1 MKVMGKVQQLGKAL
15 MLPIAVMPAAALL
28 LSFSVL
34 LQQLAEEFVA
44 EESFLFHITDVM
56 AAGAGGILGNIS
68 LLFAIGV
75 AVGLTRGSGVA
86 ALAGAVGYLVL
97 QSILSVPAA
106 AELDTGVLGGILS
119 GLITAYL
126 YRKYHDVR
134 FPDWLQFFGG
144 KRFVPIITS
153 FVMFIVGI
161 LFLFIWPPIQAGI
174 KYGGEFVIGLGAT
187 GVFGFGFLNRLL
199 IPLGLHHIIN
209 TIAWQ
214 TLGEFTTAGGDIV
227 HGDMQRFFNGDPSA
241 GIFMAGFFPIMMFA
255 LPAACLAMVHEAKLS
270 QRAVVGGMLMSVAFT
285 SFMTGIT
292 EPIEFTFMFL
302 APFLYVIHAI
312 LTGTS
317 LAVAYLL
324 DVKHGFGFSAGLI
337 DYVVNYILSTNG
349 WMIIPIGL
357 VYAALYYLLFRWA
370 IRRFNLPTLGRIDE
384 EVEKAEHKTEVGE
397 EENQARNILEAIGGR
412 ENIDQLDACITR
424 LRITLKDES
433 KLNEKRL
440 KELGAIGVIRVGE
453 GSFQAIFGTQSDRI
467 KERILHLME
476 REEKNDT

>member
-97 QSILSVPAA
+97 QSILAVPAA

-174 KYGGEFVIGLGAT
+174 KYGGEFVIGLGSDRCFWFWFSKST
-187 GVFGFGFLNRLL
+187 TCSLL
-199 IPLGLHHIIN
+199 GCIILSIQLLGKLWGN
-209 TIAWQ
+209 LPQ
-214 TLGEFTTAGGDIV
+214 QGEILF
-227 HGDMQRFFNGDPSA
+227 
-241 GIFMAGFFPIMMFA
+241 
-255 LPAACLAMVHEAKLS
+255 
-270 QRAVVGGMLMSVAFT
+270 
-285 SFMTGIT
+285 TGICNA
-292 EPIEFTFMFL
+292 FL
-302 APFLYVIHAI
+302 MGIHQRE
-312 LTGTS
+312 S
-317 LAVAYLL
+317 LWQA
-324 DVKHGFGFSAGLI
+324 FS
-337 DYVVNYILSTNG
+337 
-349 WMIIPIGL
+349 
-357 VYAALYYLLFRWA
+357 
-370 IRRFNLPTLGRIDE
+370 
-384 EVEKAEHKTEVGE
+384 
-397 EENQARNILEAIGGR
+397 
-412 ENIDQLDACITR
+412 R
-424 LRITLKDES
+424 L
-433 KLNEKRL
+433 
-440 KELGAIGVIRVGE
+440 
-453 GSFQAIFGTQSDRI
+453 
-467 KERILHLME
+467 
-476 REEKNDT
+476 